1 MTELASR
8 AAAAFGIA
16 AFIAIAWALSEHR
29 RRFPVRVVAWGL
41 GLQIALALVLLRSP
55 AGRAFFVGVNDAV
68 SAFIRFT
75 DAGTDF
81 VFGSLRTTG
90 FSFAL
95 EVLPVIVVMGSLF
108 SVLYHW
114 GAVQLVVRAL
124 ARALSRAMGISA
136 AESLSTVADVFVGM
150 TEAPLLIRPY
160 LARMTRSELF
170 TVMTAGMATIAGSV
184 LVAYAKMLGGAN
196 GAGDATGGV
205 WAGHLVTAS
214 FMAAPAAVL
223 LAKVMIPETA
233 QPETS
238 DAAAATVP
246 VESTNTIDAA
256 AAGASAALRLAANVG
271 ALLIAFIALLAMAN
285 AGLEHVGGWLGFP
298 GLTLQRVLGWI
309 FAPLALLLGI
319 APSEAA
325 SVGALLGV
333 KTVLNE
339 FLAYRDLA
347 ALIAAGEISPR
358 AAVISSYALCGFANF
373 GSLAILLGG
382 VGAMVPERRP
392 EIAQLGLKAIL
403 AGTLATLMTAS
414 VVAVLG

>member
-1 MTELASR
+1 MSEIASR
-8 AAAAFGIA
+8 AAALLGVAV
-16 AFIAIAWALSEHR
+16 FIAIAWAFSEHR
-29 RRFPVRVVAWGL
+29 RRFPLRVVAWGL
-41 GLQIALALVLLRSP
+41 GLQLGLALLLLRSP
-55 AGRAFFVGVNDAV
+55 AGRTFFVGVNDAV
-68 SAFIRFT
+68 NAFIRFT

-81 VFGSLRTTG
+81 VFGALRSTG

-114 GAVQLVVRAL
+114 GVVQLVVRAL
-124 ARALSRAMGISA
+124 ARGLSHTMGISA

-184 LVAYAKMLGGAN
+184 LVAYAKMLGG
-196 GAGDATGGV
+196 DY
-205 WAGHLVTAS
+205 AGHLVTAS

-223 LAKVMIPETA
+223 LAKVMVPETGV
-233 QPETS
+233 PETS
-238 DAAAATVP
+238 HAEAATVR
-246 VESTNTIDAA
+246 VESVNTIDAA

-285 AGLEHVGGWLGFP
+285 AGLEHVGGWLGIE
-298 GLTLQRVLGWI
+298 GLTLQRVLGWL
-309 FAPLALLLGI
+309 FAPFALLLGI
-319 APSEAA
+319 APSEARA
-325 SVGALLGV
+325 VGALLGV
-333 KTVLNE
+333 KTVFNE

-347 ALIAAGEISPR
+347 ALIAQHQISAR

-403 AGTLATLMTAS
+403 AGTLATMMTAS
-414 VVAVLG
+414 VVAVLV

>member
-1 MTELASR
+1 MSELPSR
-8 AAAAFGIA
+8 AAAALGIA
-16 AFIAIAWALSEHR
+16 VFIAIAWAFSEHR
-29 RRFPVRVVAWGL
+29 RRFPARVVAWGL
-41 GLQIALALVLLRSP
+41 ALQLALALLLLRSA
-55 AGRAFFVGVNDAV
+55 AGRAIFLGVNEAV
-68 SAFIRFT
+68 NAFIGFT

-81 VFGSLRTTG
+81 VFGALRTTG

-95 EVLPVIVVMGSLF
+95 EVLPVIIVMGSLF

-124 ARALSRAMGISA
+124 ARGLSRAMGISA
-136 AESLSTVADVFVGM
+136 AESLSAVADVFVGM

-184 LVAYAKMLGGAN
+184 LVAYAKMLGS
-196 GAGDATGGV
+196 GDF
-205 WAGHLVTAS
+205 AGHLVTAS

-223 LAKVMIPETA
+223 LAKVMVPETA
-233 QPETS
+233 VPETS
-238 DAAAATVP
+238 HASAATVA
-246 VESTNTIDAA
+246 VTSVNTIDAA

-271 ALLIAFIALLAMAN
+271 GLLIAFIALLAMVN
-285 AGLEHVGGWLGFP
+285 AGLEHVGGWLGVQD
-298 GLTLQRVLGWI
+298 LTLQRVLGWG
-309 FAPLALLLGI
+309 FAPFALLLGI
-319 APSEAA
+319 APGEAQT
-325 SVGALLGV
+325 VGSLLGV

-339 FLAYRDLA
+339 FLAYRDLG
-347 ALIAAGEISPR
+347 ALIAQQQISPR

-403 AGTLATLMTAS
+403 AGTLATMMTAS
-414 VVAVLG
+414 VVAVLV

>member
-1 MTELASR
+1 VSELASR
-8 AAAAFGIA
+8 AAAAFGVA
-16 AFIAIAWALSEHR
+16 AFVAIAWALSEQR
-29 RRFPVRVVAWGL
+29 RRFPARVVAWGL
-41 GLQIALALVLLRSP
+41 GLQLALALLLLRSP

-68 SAFIRFT
+68 SAFIAYT

-81 VFGSLRTTG
+81 VFGGLRASG

-114 GAVQLVVRAL
+114 GVVQLVVRAL
-124 ARALSRAMGISA
+124 ARGLSRTMGISA
-136 AESLSTVADVFVGM
+136 AESLSAVADVFVGM

-184 LVAYAKMLGGAN
+184 LVAYAKMLGGASGEN
-196 GAGDATGGV
+196 GGA

-223 LAKVMIPETA
+223 LAKVMVPETGV
-233 QPETS
+233 PETI
-238 DAAAATVP
+238 DASAAGVP
-246 VESTNTIDAA
+246 VTSVNTIDAA

-285 AGLEHVGGWLGFP
+285 AGLEHVGRGLGVAD
-298 GLTLQRVLGWI
+298 LTLQRVLGWL
-309 FAPLALLLGI
+309 FAPLALLLGV
-319 APSEAA
+319 APSEARE
-325 SVGALLGV
+325 VGSLLGV

-347 ALIAAGEISPR
+347 ALIAAERISAR

-382 VGAMVPERRP
+382 VGAMVPERRA

-403 AGTLATLMTAS
+403 AGTLATMMTAS
-414 VVAVLG
+414 VVAVLI